1 MILSSIF
8 SSHAS
13 HFVIVLLSQ
22 YLFSE
27 IKDEAQNALCYKLI
41 RENCLTEKFLYQRMP
56 FGDDLS
62 LKYHFA
68 MKCMYEDPKQ
78 ALFLKLVT
86 I

>member
-1 MILSSIF
+1 MILLSIF

-27 IKDEAQNALCYKLI
+27 IKGETQNALCYKLI
-41 RENCLTEKFLYQRMP
+41 GENCLTEKFLYQKIP

-62 LKYHFA
+62 SSITFA
-68 MKCMYEDPKQ
+68 MKRLHKEP
-78 ALFLKLVT
+78 
-86 I
+86 